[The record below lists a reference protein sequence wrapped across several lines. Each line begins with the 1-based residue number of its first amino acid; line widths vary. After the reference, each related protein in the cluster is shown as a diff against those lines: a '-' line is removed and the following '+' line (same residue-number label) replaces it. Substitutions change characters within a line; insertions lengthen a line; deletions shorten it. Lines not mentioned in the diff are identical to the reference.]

1 MGKQDKGGMMDHLP
15 PARSALRDTFTN
27 REISSGASR
36 VLLYSHDSFGLG
48 HFRRN
53 LAIARALVEQS
64 PQVNVLMVSGS
75 PCATQFSLPDRCDV
89 VKLPTVGKCARGRY
103 VPRNL
108 SISLENTLDLR
119 RQLIDAAYRSFDPD
133 AIIVD
138 HQPTGLAGEALP
150 MVRAARSVGKLTV
163 FGMRDI
169 VDAAE
174 VVERDWSTPE
184 CREALERDYSQIA
197 VYGDQD
203 LFDAVDEYSVLR
215 PLRDKIS
222 SVGYVATPVDRTS
235 PRPVPTL
242 EQQVLLTVG
251 GGEDGAERVE
261 AYVEALDLAP
271 VDWQSEIVL
280 GPLMKESRV
289 RGCLAMVDRSRYAS
303 SIRVSRFHPDLP
315 RLMRQSDVIVSMAGY
330 NSCVEAL
337 RSRRPTILMPRDK
350 VRHEQR
356 IRAARFAGKGLA
368 QSVEHP
374 DPVQLREA
382 LDRAISAPDS
392 TPASPNLDGLKNM
405 CRLVGIVSGQTHGA
419 VQH

>member
-1 MGKQDKGGMMDHLP
+1 MMDHLP
-15 PARSALRDTFTN
+15 PARSALHDTFTP
-27 REISSGASR
+27 REMPSGVAR
-36 VLLYSHDSFGLG
+36 VLLYGHDSFGLG

-53 LAIARALVEQS
+53 LAIARALVTQS

-75 PCATQFSLPDRCDV
+75 PCATQFLLPERCDV

-103 VPRNL
+103 VPKNL
-108 SISLENTLDLR
+108 SISLQDTLDLR
-119 RQLIDAAYRSFDPD
+119 RQLINAAYRSFDPD

-138 HQPTGLAGEALP
+138 HQPIGLAGEALP

-169 VDAAE
+169 VDSAE
-174 VVERDWSTPE
+174 VVERDWSAPE

-203 LFDAVDEYSVLR
+203 LFDAVDEYAVLR

-222 SVGYVATPVDRTS
+222 SVGYVATPADRTS

-261 AYVEALDLAP
+261 AYIKALDLAP
-271 VDWQSEIVL
+271 ANWQSEIVL

-289 RGCLAMVDRSRYAS
+289 RGCMAMVDRSRNAN

-337 RSRRPTILMPRDK
+337 RSRRPTILMPRD
-350 VRHEQR
+350 RMRFEQR
-356 IRAARFAGKGLA
+356 IRAARFAEKGLA

-382 LDRAISAPDS
+382 LDRAISAPNS
-392 TPASPNLDGLKNM
+392 TPPHPNLDGLENM